1 MHTYRFLSVLGS
13 TALVAASFLALTQAS
28 SEAQPTATRDLAVKA
43 PTYYK
48 KKYKKKKCRR
58 SERTRK
64 SLNSCM
70 EQEKCFSLS
79 YKKVE
84 HPCND
89 ASDTCSFKWK
99 VCIDINRDD
108 PCCRVKKSDYPFSR
122 ACIRGSKT
130 HGCVDND
137 VTFDGIKAIKN
148 LGFGDE
154 YCELV
159 SPGDDAVFLL
169 VRVVVTFIYIFI
181 WILYILIWM
190 GIFLH
195 PRASLCCPN
204 LAATYT
210 A

>member
-1 MHTYRFLSVLGS
+1 MYTYRLLSMLGS
-13 TALVAASFLALTQAS
+13 TALVAASLVASTQAS
-28 SEAQPTATRDLAVKA
+28 SDAQSAATRDLVIKA

-48 KKYKKKKCRR
+48 KKNKKKKCPRN
-58 SERTRK
+58 ERTRK

-79 YKKVE
+79 YEKVE

-89 ASDTCSFKWK
+89 ASDTCSFKWR

-108 PCCRVKKSDYPFSR
+108 PCCRVKKSDSPFSR
-122 ACIRGSKT
+122 ACIRGSKM
-130 HGCVDND
+130 HSCVDDD

-148 LGFGDE
+148 LEFGDE

-169 VRVVVTFIYIFI
+169 VSVV
-181 WILYILIWM
+181 
-190 GIFLH
+190 
-195 PRASLCCPN
+195 
-204 LAATYT
+204 
-210 A
+210 